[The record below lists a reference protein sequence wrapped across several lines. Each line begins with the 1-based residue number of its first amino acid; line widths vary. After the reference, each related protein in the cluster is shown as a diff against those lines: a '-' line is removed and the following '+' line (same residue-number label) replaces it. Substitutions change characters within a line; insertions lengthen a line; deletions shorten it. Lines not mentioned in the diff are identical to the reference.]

1 MSFINPSQVRQNI
14 FQPLH
19 KCMCICLSLRDYPD
33 YPRPLLVEEYVV
45 VILSKSRE
53 KSTIGFFP
61 GNNLPRALTTQRGSS
76 YYLGTMNTD
85 LKFCYIRTK
94 VNMFSLGF
102 YNSFF
107 LFNLGDV

>member
-1 MSFINPSQVRQNI
+1 M
-14 FQPLH
+14 
-19 KCMCICLSLRDYPD
+19 SLRDYPD
-33 YPRPLLVEEYVV
+33 YPRPLLVPSVEQYVV

-53 KSTIGFFP
+53 KLTIGFFP
-61 GNNLPRALTTQRGSS
+61 GNNLPRALTAQRGSS
-76 YYLGTMNTD
+76 YYLRTMNTD

-94 VNMFSLGF
+94 VDMFSLGF